1 MRDTIFRQE
10 VIDEQSNRLFGGV
23 LIRPPWQVSFIVY
36 LLLLLFVT
44 ATLFLAFGT
53 YHRKERAAGILR
65 PNAGLVKVY
74 PPRSGLIESIS
85 VAEGDRVNAGQ
96 ILFIMGEDRIA
107 AGGQDVSALQKP
119 ELEALEQQLL
129 ARKEGLPAQRQR
141 EESKL
146 RADLSRMLQR
156 IHSMRQQLQVT
167 EQRLELKQGRLK
179 RLERLAKDA
188 AISQDEVD
196 RNRDEILLLDS
207 QWKVDQQ
214 NLWTEE
220 SKLEEL
226 KAQLSNLDLRFASE
240 ESQLL
245 GELNQTRQKLLELG
259 LFQNQEIRA
268 SIAGRVTSLQAYP
281 GMQVDTNRPILTLLP
296 EGGMM
301 EAHLFIPTRAIGFLA
316 EGQRVLLQYDAF
328 PYQKFGVFHGTIQ
341 QVALAALDARDIQ
354 DMDLSHINEPL
365 YRVVVD
371 LDRQSISAYGKELPL
386 QGGMTLKAEVIL
398 EGRNLLQWLLEPL
411 YRVGG

>member
-371 LDRQSISAYGKELPL
+371 LDRQSISAYGKELLL